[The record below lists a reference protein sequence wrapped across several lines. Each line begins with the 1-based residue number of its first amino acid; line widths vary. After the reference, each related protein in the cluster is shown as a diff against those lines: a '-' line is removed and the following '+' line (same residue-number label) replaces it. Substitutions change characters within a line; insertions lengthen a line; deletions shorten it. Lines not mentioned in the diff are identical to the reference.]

1 MKNKKW
7 ILLILACILIVIGFV
22 YVKKNKFN
30 ERLDKISELLNIGI
44 YRENTFNIVPIN
56 SNSSVLNKTEYS
68 YIDSI
73 VYIGLT
79 ELGIDSVHVVIRQI
93 DPYIQDNFDTN
104 ITLKAHI
111 IGNNNQYILW
121 VDKMSRTESITVIS
135 HELIHLKQYY
145 TNNLIIEDNYIVWK
159 NMAYTYDAISKIDYL
174 HREWEIEAFKLE
186 RSLELKIRNILLK
199 T

>member
-7 ILLILACILIVIGFV
+7 ILVILVCILIVIGFV

-44 YRENTFNIVPIN
+44 YRENTFNVVPIN

-68 YIDSI
+68 YMDSI
-73 VYIGLT
+73 IYIGLN
-79 ELGIDSVHVVIRQI
+79 ELGIDSVYVVIRQI
-93 DPYIQDNFDTN
+93 DPNVQTNFDTS

-145 TNNLIIEDNYIVWK
+145 TNNLIIEDDYIVWK
-159 NMAYTYDAISKIDYL
+159 NMAYTYDDISKIDYL

-186 RSLELKIRNILLK
+186 RGLELKIRNILLK